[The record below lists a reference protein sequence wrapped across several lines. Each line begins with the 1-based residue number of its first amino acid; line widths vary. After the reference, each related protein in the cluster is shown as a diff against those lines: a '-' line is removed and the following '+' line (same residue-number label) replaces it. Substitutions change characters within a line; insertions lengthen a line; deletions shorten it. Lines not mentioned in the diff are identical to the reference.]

1 MQKLKKTT
9 DWSILH
15 IKDYD
20 VGSLSE
26 YCKGLDAEWNYD
38 TSRQETYKTHK
49 DTKMFPIRFMD
60 YNWNPGDNIN
70 IIDKN
75 QISSP
80 KAKEQFDAIVFDL
93 EKMYDSKAVRIEFV
107 NMLANTSIRPHVDG
121 GDMLYLIRR
130 CHLPMVTHEDVLF
143 TVLDNTINMKSGSAY
158 EINNGMPHS
167 VINKSSVDRIHL
179 IVDLLPN
186 EYF

>member
-15 IKDYD
+15 VKDYNVD
-20 VGSLSE
+20 ALVE
-26 YCKGLDAEWNYD
+26 YSKLLDSEWNYD

-49 DTKMFPIRFMD
+49 ETQMFPVRFMD
-60 YNWNPGDNIN
+60 YEWNPGDQIN
-70 IIDKN
+70 VVDKN
-75 QISSP
+75 EISSIE
-80 KAKEQFDAIVFDL
+80 AKREFDYIITDL
-93 EKMYDSKAVRIEFV
+93 ENIYDSKAVRIEFV
-107 NMLANTSIRPHVDG
+107 KMPGKTSIRPHVDG
-121 GDMLYLIRR
+121 GEMLYLIRR

-143 TVLDNTINMKSGSAY
+143 TVLDNTMNMKAGSAY

-167 VINKSSVDRIHL
+167 VINNSNVDRIHL